1 MLDVLVPA
9 LRASLFLWALLGL
22 VYPLAVTGLA
32 QILFPD
38 EANGS
43 LIRDADGT
51 VIGSRLIGQQ
61 WTGPEWFHGRPS
73 ATTGS
78 DPNDPTKTIAV
89 PYNAANSGGSNLG
102 PTSGILVERLTADR
116 KALDQTEP
124 ELAGK
129 SVPADMLTTS
139 GSGLDPHVKPGLRR
153 TASSAGGSGT
163 RRPGGACRCGVGPAY
178 YRAHFRHI
186 RRTPGQRIAAELRP
200 TARVPCY
207 AIGSLNAEILAVS
220 AIGYR
225 QPSRREPLP
234 NCAGLRDDAAS

>member
-1 MLDVLVPA
+1 MFKVLVPA
-9 LRASLFLWALLGL
+9 LRASLLLWALLGL
-22 VYPLAVTGLA
+22 VYPLAVTGLG

-43 LIRDADGT
+43 LIRSADGT

-78 DPNDPTKTIAV
+78 DPSDPTKTIAA

-102 PTSGILVERLTADR
+102 PTSGTLIERLATDR

-129 SVPADMLTTS
+129 PIPADMLTTS
-139 GSGLDPHVKPGLRR
+139 GSGLDPEI
-153 TASSAGGSGT
+153 S
-163 RRPGGACRCGVGPAY
+163 PAY
-178 YRAHFRHI
+178 AALQVRRVAAARGVTEERISAVLSRHTVG
-186 RRTPGQRIAAELRP
+186 RTLGIFGEPRVNVLELNLDLQHAYPAAGPGH
-200 TARVPCY
+200 
-207 AIGSLNAEILAVS
+207 
-220 AIGYR
+220 
-225 QPSRREPLP
+225 
-234 NCAGLRDDAAS
+234 